1 MSFDAST
8 APSGTLVFGEFS
20 LDLGRATLLH
30 HASPVSLT
38 PKAFSVLEYLARH
51 AGRLVTKDEFMDR
64 LWPGVFVGDA
74 ALKVCV
80 REIRRALG
88 DDSHHPRFVETAHR
102 RGYRFIA
109 PVTVITSP
117 TADAPL
123 VAAAASPRPSGT
135 AAETPL
141 PTTHY
146 ARSGDVNIAYQV
158 VGDGPIDL
166 VFVMGW
172 VSHLDYFWREP
183 SFARF
188 LNRLASFSRLI
199 LFDKRG
205 TGLSDRVV
213 ELPTLEQRMD
223 DVRAVLDAVGSRSAA
238 LLGVSEGG
246 PLCSLYATTYP
257 ERTLALAMIGTY
269 AKRRWAPDYPWA
281 PTPEQ
286 RERFFDE
293 IRRDWGGPVG
303 LETRAPS
310 KLHDPAFREW
320 WSTYLRMGASPGAA
334 LALTQMNADIDV
346 RQLLPAIRVPTLI
359 IHRTEDRCLTIDEG
373 RYVAAQIPGAQLVEL
388 PGDDHLPFV
397 GDQDAILTAIERFLE
412 GRRDPAD
419 ANRVLATVVTGTFR
433 GELARPDVRPAFE
446 AHVRKEIEWYRGRL
460 LELSDDRIQAAFD
473 GPARAIRCAVALAA
487 AGPRFGRP
495 MPLGLH
501 TGECET
507 DGPRMRGTAVDF
519 SAQLSQFAL
528 PGDVLVSRT
537 VRDLVAGSGL
547 AFDSR
552 GTRPLGDDGQRWD
565 IFAAKVPA
573 LEFT

>member
-1 MSFDAST
+1 M
-8 APSGTLVFGEFS
+8 TLVTGHPSATVMFGEFA
-20 LDLGRATLLH
+20 LDPGRATLLRDG
-30 HASPVSLT
+30 SPVSLT
-38 PKAFSVLEYLARH
+38 PKAFAVLEYLARH
-51 AGRLVTKDEFMDR
+51 SGRLVTKDEFMDR

-88 DDSHHPRFVETAHR
+88 DDSHQPRFIETAHR

-109 PVTVITSP
+109 PVTLVTSA

-123 VAAAASPRPSGT
+123 VAALPPADT
-135 AAETPL
+135 AATPPDRPL
-141 PTTHY
+141 PTTRY

-205 TGLSDRVV
+205 TGLSDRVA

-269 AKRRWAPDYPWA
+269 AKRRWASDYPWA

-293 IRRDWGGPVG
+293 IRRNWGGPVG
-303 LETRAPS
+303 IETRAPS
-310 KLHDPAFREW
+310 KQHDPAFREW

-334 LALTQMNADIDV
+334 LTLTQMNADIDV
-346 RQLLPAIRVPTLI
+346 RHLLPTIRVPTLI
-359 IHRTEDRCLTIDEG
+359 VHRTEDRCLTIEEG
-373 RYVAAQIPGAQLVEL
+373 RYVAAHIPGAQLVEL

-412 GRRDPAD
+412 GRRDVAD
-419 ANRVLATVVTGTFR
+419 ANRVLATVITAVISDR
-433 GELARPDVRPAFE
+433 GAGADTQAAFE
-446 AHVRKEIEWYRGRL
+446 VHVRKEVGWFRGRVL
-460 LELSDDRIQAAFD
+460 DLSHGRLQAAFD
-473 GPARAIRCAVALAA
+473 GPARAIRCAVSLAA
-487 AGPRFGRP
+487 AAPRFGRAVQ
-495 MPLGLH
+495 LGLH
-501 TGECET
+501 TGECEV
-507 DGPRMRGTAVDF
+507 DARRMRGPAIDLSGEL
-519 SAQLSQFAL
+519 SAQAAI
-528 PGDVLVSRT
+528 GEVLASRT

-547 AFDSR
+547 IFEPR
-552 GTRPLGDDGQRWD
+552 GDRRLGADGQSWE
-565 IFAAKVPA
+565 IFTASVPA
-573 LEFT
+573 TEKV